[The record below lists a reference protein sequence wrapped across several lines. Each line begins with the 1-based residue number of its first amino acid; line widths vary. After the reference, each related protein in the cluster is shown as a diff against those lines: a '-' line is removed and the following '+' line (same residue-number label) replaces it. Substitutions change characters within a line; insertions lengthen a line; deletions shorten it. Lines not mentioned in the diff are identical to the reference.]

1 LVDQAASDFPECTF
15 VLAHAGMGWW
25 EEAAEIAWHHR
36 NVYLDIAY
44 WQVKYLRSPERFARE
59 LRALLSTAG
68 KGRVLFGS
76 DWPALRTVERVRPD
90 AWTRFLCEL
99 PERAPAGLRFDADE
113 IELLMGKA
121 AAKVF
126 GL

>member
-1 LVDQAASDFPECTF
+1 MA
-15 VLAHAGMGWW
+15 WW

-44 WQVKYLRSPERFARE
+44 WQVKYLRSAEHFARE
-59 LRALLSTAG
+59 LHSLMSIAG
-68 KGRVLFGS
+68 KGRVFFGS

-90 AWTRFLCEL
+90 AWVRFLREL
-99 PERAPAGLRFDADE
+99 PARAPAGLRFAEDE

-121 AAKVF
+121 AATVL